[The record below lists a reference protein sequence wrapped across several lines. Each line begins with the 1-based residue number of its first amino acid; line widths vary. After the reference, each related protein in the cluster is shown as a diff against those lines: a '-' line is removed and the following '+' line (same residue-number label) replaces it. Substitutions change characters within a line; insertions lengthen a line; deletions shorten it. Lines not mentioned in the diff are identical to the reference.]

1 MDKDKKKEADLLDPV
16 IDLVA
21 KTDHMPYGVIEGVSA
36 DALDLAQTAS
46 RANRVKKALEERSK
60 LGKLLQKT
68 VTDGPAPTIP
78 LRQARPT
85 TVTIGR
91 LARDEMGRLREPTTV
106 SLKPNQIP
114 KGQILKNA
122 AKTFKAA
129 VKKNPIVS
137 PLVMGYETA
146 AILTSEKARR
156 DAINQAEDMAER
168 SAAGEDAPWHG
179 YGGGAAEI
187 AKNMAKNGLQG
198 FLDPVGTIFATL
210 RHGKRTVKR
219 SGD

>member
-1 MDKDKKKEADLLDPV
+1 MDKDKDKDKKKKAALLDPV

-21 KTDHMPYGVIEGVSA
+21 KTDHMPYGVVEGVSA
-36 DALDLAQTAS
+36 DILDTAQTGS
-46 RANRVKKALEERSK
+46 RANHVKKALQERSK

-68 VTDGPAPTIP
+68 VTNGPAPTIP
-78 LRQARPT
+78 LMQAPP
-85 TVTIGR
+85 
-91 LARDEMGRLREPTTV
+91 ATV

-129 VKKNPIVS
+129 VKNNPIVS
-137 PLVMGYETA
+137 PAIMAYETA

-156 DAINQAEDMAER
+156 DALNQAKGMAER

-198 FLDPVGTIFATL
+198 FLDPAGTIFAAGAGIKGL
-210 RHGKRTVKR
+210 LF
-219 SGD
+219 DE

>member
-1 MDKDKKKEADLLDPV
+1 
-16 IDLVA
+16 
-21 KTDHMPYGVIEGVSA
+21 
-36 DALDLAQTAS
+36 
-46 RANRVKKALEERSK
+46 
-60 LGKLLQKT
+60 
-68 VTDGPAPTIP
+68 
-78 LRQARPT
+78 
-85 TVTIGR
+85 
-91 LARDEMGRLREPTTV
+91 
-106 SLKPNQIP
+106 
-114 KGQILKNA
+114 
-122 AKTFKAA
+122 
-129 VKKNPIVS
+129 
-137 PLVMGYETA
+137 MGYETA

-198 FLDPVGTIFATL
+198 FLDPAGTIFAAL

>member
-1 MDKDKKKEADLLDPV
+1 MTALCINVIIRVTSYMDKDKKKEADLLDPV

-78 LRQARPT
+78 LRQAPP
-85 TVTIGR
+85 
-91 LARDEMGRLREPTTV
+91 ATV

-198 FLDPVGTIFATL
+198 FLDPAGTIFAAL